1 MTPWK
6 RSKALSLYGAS
17 RPPGASPHSHPLKFG
32 HLSKRSFGGI
42 TNCLESSQRLSS
54 RYAKDLG
61 FATKTANFG
70 ISALFAL
77 RVRVVLP
84 LLSCLETEVPLYI
97 STESPQTGMLDVS
110 AHRCVNCP
118 P

>member
-32 HLSKRSFGGI
+32 HLSKRSFGGT

-77 RVRVVLP
+77 RVVLS
-84 LLSCLETEVPLYI
+84 LLSCLATAVPLYI